1 MKKSNFNPAIFL
13 DATELSPLE
22 SLQVKGG
29 ADKKEKKKEV
39 TVGK

>member
-1 MKKSNFNPAIFL
+1 MKNQKFNPVAFL

-29 ADKKEKKKEV
+29 VDKKEKKKEV